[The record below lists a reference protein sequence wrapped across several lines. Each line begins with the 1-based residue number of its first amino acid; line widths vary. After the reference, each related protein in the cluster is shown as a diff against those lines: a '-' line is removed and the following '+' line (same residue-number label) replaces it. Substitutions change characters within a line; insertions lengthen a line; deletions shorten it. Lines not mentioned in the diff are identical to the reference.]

1 MATFSSV
8 SRQHVL
14 QAIAEHDD
22 RGADAF
28 LGVYGFEATPG
39 ETFSHE
45 GRTYDARAVL
55 AVAHRYAT
63 GRAATPEE
71 LRSAP
76 TGTLLTR
83 RGFEV
88 AGPVAAPR
96 TTSATRSATRSSAG
110 ASPRRAAKPATTPR
124 RPAPEDRP
132 LAICPTCFT
141 ALPATG
147 VCDTCG

>member
-14 QAIAEHDD
+14 QAIQEHDD

-71 LRSAP
+71 LRSTP
-76 TGTLLTR
+76 TGTLLAR

-88 AGPVAAPR
+88 AGPAAR
-96 TTSATRSATRSSAG
+96 ATSATRSSARWT
-110 ASPRRAAKPATTPR
+110 ASWPATR
-124 RPAPEDRP
+124 R
-132 LAICPTCFT
+132 
-141 ALPATG
+141 
-147 VCDTCG
+147 CGRRSRR